1 MRRVRL
7 LSLVLLSHRLPYMRL
22 PEHPCNWESWRD
34 RSTCSFSKSFCG
46 STAASAISTTRTCSA
61 NEITRAMGFDL
72 EGLTNNPLTFVF
84 SVQSMYILA
93 QSPSPLAV
101 RMARGLGFR
110 TSGGTLL
117 IRFPVETCG
126 IAFSS
131 GCSSSTTPFRGASG
145 CP

>member
-1 MRRVRL
+1 MGRVRL

-72 EGLTNNPLTFVF
+72 EGLTSNTLAFVV
-84 SVQSMYILA
+84 SVQSMWYLSL
-93 QSPSPLAV
+93 SPKPQPS
-101 RMARGLGFR
+101 
-110 TSGGTLL
+110 
-117 IRFPVETCG
+117 
-126 IAFSS
+126 
-131 GCSSSTTPFRGASG
+131 CSSYGSWIRV
-145 CP
+145 